1 MKRLLLMMPLLMSCV
16 ATGSSQ
22 LEDIAE
28 LRWEKRVFVIH
39 SGEPKDVIAL
49 LKQNSYEIDD
59 RHITWFVISDGQLQS
74 NHVGEISSSFTRTAL
89 NDYFDSDYGVVLIG
103 KDGGIKHRQNEL
115 ELNTLFNKIDAMPM
129 RRSEMRSREI

>member
-1 MKRLLLMMPLLMSCV
+1 MRKLLLMMPLLLSCA
-16 ATGSSQ
+16 ATGSFG
-22 LEDIAE
+22 LEDVAE

-39 SGEPKDVIAL
+39 SNSPRKVIEVL
-49 LKQNSYEIDD
+49 NQNSYEIDD
-59 RHITWFVISDGQLQS
+59 RHITWFVISKGKLDTNHLGEVS
-74 NHVGEISSSFTRTAL
+74 NSFTRATL
-89 NDYFDSDYGVVLIG
+89 DNYFDSDYGVVLIG